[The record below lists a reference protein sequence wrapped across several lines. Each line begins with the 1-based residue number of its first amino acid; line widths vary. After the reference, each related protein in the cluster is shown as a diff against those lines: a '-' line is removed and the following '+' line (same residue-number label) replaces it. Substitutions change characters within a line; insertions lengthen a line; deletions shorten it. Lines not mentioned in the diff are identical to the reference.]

1 MPNFSRQLEIM
12 ENGTILELVT
22 DLSFLSYL
30 QDFGEFKSAN
40 VLNLKLKELK
50 DIQVLVSEQGHIFV
64 YPSG

>member
-1 MPNFSRQLEIM
+1 M

-50 DIQVLVSEQGHIFV
+50 DIQVLISEQGHIFV

>member
-1 MPNFSRQLEIM
+1 MHNFSRQLEIM

-40 VLNLKLKELK
+40 VLNLKLNELK
-50 DIQVLVSEQGHIFV
+50 DIQVLISEQGHIFV

>member
-50 DIQVLVSEQGHIFV
+50 DIQVLISEQGHIFV